1 MPHHLWML
9 LPWLVFAVA
18 AGAKFWQL
26 TSMWR
31 RSMAESKMQD
41 SERFRRQLE
50 RSWREDRSSAP

>member
-1 MPHHLWML
+1 ML